1 MTPLP
6 EMSGAPLRIAH
17 GNMTNVDASKI
28 SEVYKINM
36 FLDDIDESCTIAVI
50 TGNTYHIVWGIG
62 FDFDNMAIRPKYK
75 WKPSDKGVIF
85 RFNNTKNRELYES
98 KIYYGKNIHKTHES
112 TKNNLTDM
120 SGL

>member
-1 MTPLP
+1 MT
-6 EMSGAPLRIAH
+6 GACLRIAH
-17 GNMTNVDASKI
+17 GNMTNVDVSKV
-28 SEVYKINM
+28 SKMYKLPMIM
-36 FLDDIDESCTIAVI
+36 DDIADSWTIAVI
-50 TGNTYHIVWGIG
+50 TGNTYHVVFGLTGI
-62 FDFDNMAIRPKYK
+62 DFDNMAFRPKYK

-85 RFNNTKNRELYES
+85 RFNNTKKRELYES